1 LPKHLLVLD
10 IESYYDQEVSLRV
23 LSPPE
28 YIFHPK
34 FEVTL
39 LAAYDLEKW
48 PAPRIIDAADIPKFL
63 AQYPPAETLSISH
76 NALFDGAVL
85 GWRYGWVP
93 ARMVDT
99 LGMARALRTLPRYSL
114 GAVAKALFGHD
125 SKGDVIHKV
134 KGLNAQGIK
143 NAGLWPAYRSYSMQD
158 ALICAQIF
166 GVLWPEFPAEERI
179 VQDLVLR
186 AAIEPVLHA
195 DVVLLQEHLKTI
207 RANKTRLLDAC
218 GYDKA
223 ALMSTAQFQ
232 LALEHLDVV
241 VVTKASQADPEKRI
255 PAFAKTDGFM
265 QNLLEHDDI
274 RVQTLAAARLC
285 HKSTIEETRAERF
298 LNIAKLPWPSGA
310 PMLPVPLRYGAA
322 HTHRFGGEWS
332 MNMQNLPRDQT
343 QSKLRT
349 ALTAPPGHQLIAA
362 DLSQIE
368 ARLVATLAGET
379 GLVEA
384 FRDGKDV
391 YAIFASKVFKRAI
404 NKNDHPSERFI
415 GKTCILG
422 LGYGCGI
429 ERFHRMVVTQARQF
443 HIPGA
448 DRNGIKG
455 IFNDDTAKEAVDMYR
470 ESYPRIPG
478 AWGALDHLLLGT
490 INNMYNKKDQ
500 NWPHPGNGP
509 LAFRFGEI
517 ELPNGLRLRYRPDNH
532 TLWGGVLLENCSQAL
547 ARIIIMQA
555 ALRLHKLGY
564 RWILQAHDE
573 LMFAVPNE
581 EVGEARRVILEEMI
595 RPPAWLPELP
605 LAAEVKVGSNYG
617 SLQVI

>member
-1 LPKHLLVLD
+1 LSQTKHLLVLD

-28 YIFHPK
+28 YVFHPK

-48 PAPRIIDAADIPKFL
+48 PAPRIIDAADIPGFL
-63 AQYPPAETLSISH
+63 AQYPPTETLSISH

-166 GVLWPEFPAEERI
+166 GKLWPEFPAEERLI
-179 VQDLVLR
+179 QDLVLR

-195 DVVLLQEHLKTI
+195 DVGLLQEHLKTI
-207 RANKTRLLDAC
+207 RANKAQLLNAC

-232 LALEHLDVV
+232 LALEHLGVEV
-241 VVTKASQADPEKRI
+241 ETKASIANPAKRI
-255 PAFAKTDGFM
+255 PAFAKTDAFM
-265 QNLLEHDDI
+265 QELLEHEDPQ
-274 RVQTLAAARLC
+274 VQTLVAARLS
-285 HKSTIEETRAERF
+285 HKSTIEETRTERF
-298 LNIAKLPWPSGA
+298 MNIAKLPWPSGA

-332 MNMQNLPRDQT
+332 MNLQNLPRDQAK
-343 QSKLRT
+343 SKLRQ
-349 ALTAPPGHQLIAA
+349 ALTAPPGHTMIAA

-368 ARLVATLAGET
+368 ARLVAVLCGET
-379 GLVEA
+379 SLSKT
-384 FRDGKDV
+384 FRAGQDV
-391 YAIFASKVFKRAI
+391 YATFATHIFRRPV
-404 NKNDHPSERFI
+404 NKDDDPVERFI
-415 GKTCILG
+415 GKTAILG
-422 LGYGCGI
+422 LGYGCGVTRFYQMVRTSAQQAGI
-429 ERFHRMVVTQARQF
+429 PLDEGWFNERMADNVVQAY
-443 HIPGA
+443 
-448 DRNGIKG
+448 RNRFLGI
-455 IFNDDTAKEAVDMYR
+455 T
-470 ESYPRIPG
+470 G
-478 AWGALDHLLLGT
+478 AWKWLDSAWRSTL
-490 INNMYNKKDQ
+490 NNKLNTQYLA
-500 NWPHPGNGP
+500 WGP
-509 LAFRFGEI
+509 VRLQSGQI
-517 ELPNGLRLRYRPDNH
+517 ILPNQLTLRYEFGDPNIY
-532 TLWGGVLLENCSQAL
+532 GAKLLENITQAL
-547 ARIIIMQA
+547 ARIVVMQA
-555 ALRLHKLGY
+555 ALRLYKLGY
-564 RWILQAHDE
+564 RWAIQAHDE
-573 LMFAVPNE
+573 LVFAVPDE
-581 EVGEARRVILEEMI
+581 EVDEARRVILEEMI
-595 RPPAWLPELP
+595 RPPAWLPGLP
-605 LAAEVKVGSNYG
+605 LAAEVKVGVNYG
-617 SLQVI
+617 SLKII